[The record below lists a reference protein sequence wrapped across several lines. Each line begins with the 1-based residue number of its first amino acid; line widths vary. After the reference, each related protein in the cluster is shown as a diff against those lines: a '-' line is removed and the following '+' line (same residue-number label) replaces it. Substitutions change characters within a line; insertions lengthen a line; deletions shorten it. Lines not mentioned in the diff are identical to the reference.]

1 MFRRYLLY
9 LIICLTGA
17 AVFLG
22 GGCLDSRKEQFLRE
36 NPFHQDG
43 KSDSPSILIV
53 TCNYVILEMPGFVN
67 IPQQSFWGNYA
78 LPEKR
83 TLPLPAVI
91 SGFTGKQIL
100 SWHKNGLDC
109 AMGSMN
115 DWESFLDSLKS
126 LGGWVITDQMS
137 LYRHA
142 SDMAELPTY
151 LLEQPRSVFIA
162 DSEGALR
169 GWTLR
174 EGNCFFQVNCVPTK
188 TSIPVDSV
196 QVKVSP
202 AFRSVMREVL
212 PADNELGFI
221 RKRPE
226 IIFDQLTLSGAL
238 RNGYFLAIACHPGYD
253 TSTTLGQVF
262 LRRNLGAENYQLIF
276 LLVPRVRTA
285 EQMKNEHRQAK

>member
-1 MFRRYLLY
+1 LIY
-9 LIICLTGA
+9 LIICFTGA

-22 GGCLDSRKEQFLRE
+22 GGCLDSRKKQILSE
-36 NPFHQDG
+36 NPFHRDD
-43 KSDSPSILIV
+43 KSDSSSILIV

-67 IPQQSFWGNYA
+67 VPQQSFWGNYA
-78 LPEKR
+78 VPEKP

-91 SGFTGKQIL
+91 SGFTPNQIL

-109 AMGSMN
+109 AMGPMN
-115 DWESFLDSLKS
+115 GWESFLDSLKS
-126 LGGWVITDQMS
+126 LGGRVITDQMS

-162 DSEGALR
+162 DAEGALR

-174 EGNCFFQVNCVPTK
+174 EGNCFFQVNCVPTNN
-188 TSIPVDSV
+188 SIPIDSI
-196 QVKVSP
+196 QVKISP

-226 IIFDQLTLSGAL
+226 MIFDQLTLSGAL
-238 RNGYFLAIACHPGYD
+238 RNGYFLAIAYRPGYD
-253 TSTTLGQVF
+253 ASTTLGQLF
-262 LRRNLGAENYQLIF
+262 LQRNLGAENYQLVF

-285 EQMKNEHRQAK
+285 KQMKNELR